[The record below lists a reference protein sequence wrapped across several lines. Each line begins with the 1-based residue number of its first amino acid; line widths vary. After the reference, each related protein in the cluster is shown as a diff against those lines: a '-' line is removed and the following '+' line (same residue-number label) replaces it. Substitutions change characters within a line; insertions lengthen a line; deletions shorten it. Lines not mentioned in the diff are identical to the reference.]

1 VALAVLEDKPPGNG
15 GYRNC

>member
-1 VALAVLEDKPPGNG
+1 VALAVLKDKPPGNG